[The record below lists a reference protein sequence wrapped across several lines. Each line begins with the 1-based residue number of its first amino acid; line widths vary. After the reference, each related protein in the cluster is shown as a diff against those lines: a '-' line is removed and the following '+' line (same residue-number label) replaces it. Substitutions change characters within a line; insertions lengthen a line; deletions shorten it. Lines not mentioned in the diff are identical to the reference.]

1 MVAVVIVIIVSH
13 RMSAVAQ
20 PCSLV
25 PVPSTVATIDMCS
38 DAATPIK
45 LWAAVLS
52 LSMVG
57 NAQNSQWV
65 TKVHDQ
71 VSRKSRNA
79 HSALATPEISWKP
92 WGMHTRCHGS
102 WRFATRTAWLKK
114 TAAAPVRSCI
124 SGWLSRLLQGYASI
138 LFSLSSKT
146 WNGKIQSLF

>member
-45 LWAAVLS
+45 LWAAALS

-57 NAQNSQWV
+57 NTQNSQWV
-65 TKVHDQ
+65 SKVHDQ

-79 HSALATPEISWKP
+79 HGALATPEISWKP
-92 WGMHTRCHGS
+92 WGITLDAMAAGALRPELPGS
-102 WRFATRTAWLKK
+102 KK

-124 SGWLSRLLQGYASI
+124 SGWLNRLLQGYASI

-146 WNGKIQSLF
+146 